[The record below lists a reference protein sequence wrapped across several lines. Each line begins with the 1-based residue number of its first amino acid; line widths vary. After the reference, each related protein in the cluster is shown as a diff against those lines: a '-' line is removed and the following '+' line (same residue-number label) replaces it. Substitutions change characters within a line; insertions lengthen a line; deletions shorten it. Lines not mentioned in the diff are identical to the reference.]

1 MSGALRAAR
10 LPRELH
16 PVAWWVWALGLA
28 AAASSTLNPL
38 VLLVVV
44 AVAATGV
51 ALRRTDQPWAASF
64 RLYVVLGCWIVVV
77 RVLFRIVFGGGDGP
91 TVLVTLPEIP
101 LPDVAAGIRLLGPV
115 TREAVLSGLYDGMR
129 LAALVICVGAANAL
143 ANPKRLLR
151 SLPPALYEIGTALVV
166 ATTVLPQF
174 ADSTRRVRAAQGLR
188 GGPAGR
194 LAGLRRVV
202 VPVLED
208 ALDRSLRLA
217 AGMDARGYG
226 RSGSATPRQRAVTGA
241 LMLAALCGICVGVY
255 AVLDATAP
263 RLLAVPML
271 AGGALLA
278 SAGLVSAGRRVRRT
292 RYRPDRWRW
301 PELAVAG
308 SGVATGTL
316 GWWLAGHDLAVAYPG
331 VGVVPALSP
340 LVLLAAGIALAGAA
354 CAPPAPAAAAS

>member
-1 MSGALRAAR
+1 MTRSLRAAR

-28 AAASSTLNPL
+28 TAASFTLNPL
-38 VLLVVV
+38 VLLLVIG
-44 AVAATGV
+44 VAAAGV

-64 RLYVVLGCWIVVV
+64 RLYVALGCWIIVV

-91 TVLVTLPEIP
+91 TVLFRLPEVP

-115 TREAVLSGLYDGMR
+115 TREAVLAGLYDGLR
-129 LAALVICVGAANAL
+129 LATLVICVGAANAL

-174 ADSTRRVRAAQGLR
+174 ADSARRVRAAQGLR
-188 GGPAGR
+188 GGPTGR
-194 LAGLRRVV
+194 FAGLRRVV

-226 RSGSATPRQRAVTGA
+226 RSGAATARARAVTGA

-255 AVLDATAP
+255 AVLDTTAP

-271 AGGALLA
+271 ALGVSLA

-301 PELAVAG
+301 PELVVAG
-308 SGVATGTL
+308 SGIITGVL
-316 GWWLAGHDLAVAYPG
+316 GWWLGGHDLTIAYPG
-331 VGVVPALSP
+331 VAVVPALSP
-340 LVLLAAGIALAGAA
+340 EVLAAAGIALAGAA
-354 CAPPAPAAAAS
+354 CAPPAPASVTA